1 MPASR
6 RQFFCASAMSLMIAS
21 MALTLGRFG
30 ETSQAAIA
38 LLRQMMSLASILSLP
53 SPASC
58 GRFRACSPVL
68 YRASYRATPKY
79 QRYLCGPS
87 SGDQFAVA
95 FAATSMRQDARKLPV
110 VTVS

>member
-21 MALTLGRFG
+21 MALGRFG

-58 GRFRACSPVL
+58 GPFRACSPVL
-68 YRASYRATPKY
+68 YWAS
-79 QRYLCGPS
+79 
-87 SGDQFAVA
+87 
-95 FAATSMRQDARKLPV
+95 
-110 VTVS
+110 